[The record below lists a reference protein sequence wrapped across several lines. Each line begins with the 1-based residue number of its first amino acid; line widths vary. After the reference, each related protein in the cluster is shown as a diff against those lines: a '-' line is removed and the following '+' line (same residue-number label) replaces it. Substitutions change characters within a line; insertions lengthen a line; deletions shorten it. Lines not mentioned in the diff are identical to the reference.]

1 MTNYARGANFERQ
14 VKADLEKFCHIVVR
28 SAGSHGAVDLMA
40 CHQNAGVAADWW
52 LVQCKINGKVSPAE
66 RNELYRIAEQ
76 CNAWAVIVSRPKRGA
91 ILYQRLFV
99 RGHEQFVEIFP

>member
-1 MTNYARGANFERQ
+1 MTNYARGANFERD
-14 VKADLEKFCHIVVR
+14 VKRDLEGRGYLVIR

-52 LVQCKINGKVSPAE
+52 LVQCKINGKASPAE